1 MTNSKSTKRAL
12 IFSTLAILMCAAMLI
27 GTTFAWFTDT
37 ASTAVNKIQA
47 GNLNIELEYSK
58 DFIEWKKVNDTT
70 KVFEDSTLWEPGR
83 TEVVYLRVKNAGT
96 LALKYTLGIY
106 NLYNSTG
113 KNVLGNKYSL
123 SDYVKLGAAE
133 ADAAYADRAAAISA
147 VQDSAKTLNSI
158 GDTGVVG
165 ADLATNTSKV
175 YAMVLYMPTE
185 VGNEANPKNNDPY
198 WAAKVSFGISVSA
211 TQAMSE
217 SDSFDNTYDK
227 DAATILSAISFS
239 SGKHEITQNMQANG
253 RFGAVQAE
261 KTAQFTINADV
272 YAVYGRDASGQTG
285 GAMAVQADGNSKVI
299 INGGDFR
306 QVSVPADDPVC
317 DLIYA
322 LGNAQIEIN
331 GGTFKAV
338 TPANTLNC
346 KDGSNAKITVKG
358 GSFYKYDPSNP
369 TLGDNEVEVAA
380 GYHVVQDGDWFRVVA
395 D

>member
-12 IFSTLAILMCAAMLI
+12 ISSALAILMCVAMLI

-47 GNLNIELEYSK
+47 GNLDIELEYSK
-58 DFIEWKKVNDTT
+58 DFTEWIKVNDTT
-70 KVFEDSTLWEPGR
+70 KLFEESALWEPGR
-83 TEVVYLRVKNAGT
+83 TEVVYLRVKNAGN

-106 NLYNSTG
+106 NLYENRG
-113 KNVLGNKYSL
+113 KNVAGDFYYL
-123 SDYVKLGAAE
+123 SNFVKLGAAE

-147 VQDSAKTLNSI
+147 VQDSAKTLKSI

-165 ADLATNTSKV
+165 ADLAVNNEKV

-185 VGNEANPKNNDPY
+185 VGNEANPKNKS
-198 WAAKVSFGISVSA
+198 WAAKVSFGIRVSA
-211 TQAMSE
+211 TQAVSE
-217 SDSFDNTYDK
+217 YDSYGNTYDEK
-227 DAATILSAISFS
+227 APAVLAAESASY
-239 SGKHEITQNMQANG
+239 GTHEITENMQANG
-253 RFGAVQAE
+253 RYGAVQAE
-261 KTAQFTINADV
+261 RTAQFTINADV
-272 YAVYGRDASGQTG
+272 YAVYNRDASGTTG
-285 GAMAVQADGNSKVI
+285 GAMAVCADGDSKVI

-322 LGNAQIEIN
+322 LGNATIEIN

-369 TLGDNEVEVAA
+369 TLGDNEVVVAA
-380 GYHVVQDGDWFRVVA
+380 GYHVVQDGDWFNVVA

>member
-12 IFSTLAILMCAAMLI
+12 VSSALAILMCVAMLI

-37 ASTAVNKIQA
+37 ASTGVNKIQA
-47 GNLNIELEYSK
+47 GNLDIELEYSK
-58 DFIEWKKVNDTT
+58 DFTEWIKVNDTT
-70 KVFEDSTLWEPGR
+70 KLFEESALWEPGR
-83 TEVVYLRVKNAGT
+83 TEVVYLRVKNAGN

-106 NLYNSTG
+106 NLYENRG
-113 KNVLGNKYSL
+113 KNVAGDFYYL
-123 SDYVKLGAAE
+123 SNFVKLGAAE

-147 VQDSAKTLNSI
+147 VQDSAKTLKSI

-165 ADLATNTSKV
+165 ADLAVNNEKV

-185 VGNEANPKNNDPY
+185 VGNEANPKNKS
-198 WAAKVSFGISVSA
+198 WAAKVSFGIRVSA
-211 TQAMSE
+211 TQAVSE
-217 SDSFDNTYDK
+217 YDSYGNTYDEK
-227 DAATILSAISFS
+227 APAVLAAESASY
-239 SGKHEITQNMQANG
+239 GTHEITENMQANG
-253 RFGAVQAE
+253 RYGAVQAE
-261 KTAQFTINADV
+261 RTAQFTINADV
-272 YAVYGRDASGQTG
+272 YAVYNRDASGTTG
-285 GAMAVQADGNSKVI
+285 GAMAVCADGDSKVI

-322 LGNAQIEIN
+322 LGNATIEIN

-369 TLGDNEVEVAA
+369 TLGDNEVVVAA
-380 GYHVVQDGDWFRVVA
+380 GYHVVQDGDWFNVVA

>member
-1 MTNSKSTKRAL
+1 MTSKSTKRAL
-12 IFSTLAILMCAAMLI
+12 ITSALAILMCAAMLI
-27 GTTFAWFTDT
+27 GATFAWFTDT

-47 GNLNIELEYSK
+47 GNLDIELEYSK
-58 DFIEWKKVNDTT
+58 DFTEWIKVNDTT
-70 KVFEDSTLWEPGR
+70 KLFEESALWEPGR
-83 TEVVYLRVKNAGT
+83 TEVVYLRVKNAGN

-106 NLYNSTG
+106 NLYENRG
-113 KNVLGNKYSL
+113 KNVAGDFYYL
-123 SDYVKLGAAE
+123 SNFVKLGAAE

-147 VQDSAKTLNSI
+147 VQDSAKTLKSI

-165 ADLATNTSKV
+165 ADLAVNNEKV

-185 VGNEANPKNNDPY
+185 VGNEANPKNKS
-198 WAAKVSFGISVSA
+198 WAAKVSFGIRVSA
-211 TQAMSE
+211 TQAVSE
-217 SDSFDNTYDK
+217 YDSYGNTYDEK
-227 DAATILSAISFS
+227 APAVLAAESASY
-239 SGKHEITQNMQANG
+239 GTHEITENMQANG
-253 RFGAVQAE
+253 RYGAVQAE
-261 KTAQFTINADV
+261 RTAQFTINADV
-272 YAVYGRDASGQTG
+272 YAVYNRDASGTTG
-285 GAMAVQADGNSKVI
+285 GAMAVCADGDSKVI

-322 LGNAQIEIN
+322 LGNATIEIN

-338 TPANTLNC
+338 TPANTLDC

-369 TLGDNEVEVAA
+369 TLGDNEVVVAA
-380 GYHVVQDGDWFRVVA
+380 GYHVVQDGDWFNVVA